1 MPATKITKRTAS
13 TLATASSNPF
23 ISSAPLK
30 SVKKATASLSPIVVL
45 GQKTDSDLKQAKIPV
60 AVDEDIA
67 TVHPYPRSVK
77 EREAAMNR
85 HTGRKVTPFQFQV
98 YDLCAQIPKGQ
109 ISTYKHISDALNS
122 SSRAV
127 GQALKINPYAP
138 LPVPCHRV
146 LDSKLYIGGFMGQW
160 GEGEKIDNKKA
171 KLYHEGVVFDETDH
185 VLKKT
190 RDQVIFKDFKV
201 PKKIVATKEV

>member
-1 MPATKITKRTAS
+1 MPAERVIRRATTAAAS
-13 TLATASSNPF
+13 IKVSKKQTLQN
-23 ISSAPLK
+23 
-30 SVKKATASLSPIVVL
+30 SVDGGKA
-45 GQKTDSDLKQAKIPV
+45 AKIQQKPV
-60 AVDEDIA
+60 AVDEDIS
-67 TVHPYPRSVK
+67 TVHPYPK
-77 EREAAMNR
+77 TPAERENAINS
-85 HTGRKVTPFQFQV
+85 HTGRKVTPFQFRV

-109 ISTYKHISDALNS
+109 ISTYKHISDALES

-171 KLYHEGVVFDETDH
+171 KLFHEGVVFDDTDH
-185 VLKKT
+185 ISKDIREK
-190 RDQVIFKDFKV
+190 VIFKEFKS
-201 PKKIVATKEV
+201 I

>member
-1 MPATKITKRTAS
+1 MPAERVIKRAS
-13 TLATASSNPF
+13 ASIKKNNA
-23 ISSAPLK
+23 APLK
-30 SVKKATASLSPIVVL
+30 KNVAEAV
-45 GQKTDSDLKQAKIPV
+45 DSDV
-60 AVDEDIA
+60 S
-67 TVHPYPRSVK
+67 TTHPYPATSE
-77 EREAAMNR
+77 ERENAINH

-109 ISTYKHISDALNS
+109 ISTYKHISDALGS

-160 GEGEKIDNKKA
+160 GEGEKIDNKRA
-171 KLYHEGVVFDETDH
+171 KLAREGVAFDETDH
-185 VLKKT
+185 VLKET
-190 RDQVIFKDFKV
+190 REKVVFKGFKV
-201 PKKIVATKEV
+201 KESKGDEE

>member
-1 MPATKITKRTAS
+1 MPAERVSKRSVLS
-13 TLATASSNPF
+13 TVVAIKEKARTENA
-23 ISSAPLK
+23 AD
-30 SVKKATASLSPIVVL
+30 KKNIIAEAV
-45 GQKTDSDLKQAKIPV
+45 DSDV
-60 AVDEDIA
+60 
-67 TVHPYPRSVK
+67 TTTHPYPTAAK
-77 EREAAMNR
+77 ERENTVNR
-85 HTGRKVTPFQFQV
+85 HTGRRVTPFQFQV

-160 GEGEKIDNKKA
+160 GQGEKIDNKRA
-171 KLYHEGVVFDETDH
+171 KLGLEGIVFDETDH
-185 VLKKT
+185 VEKDT
-190 RDQVIFKDFKV
+190 RQKVIFKEFKV
-201 PKKIVATKEV
+201 YK

>member
-1 MPATKITKRTAS
+1 MPAERVAKRAS
-13 TLATASSNPF
+13 ASVKENNV
-23 ISSAPLK
+23 APLK
-30 SVKKATASLSPIVVL
+30 KMAEAVDSDVSTVHSYPATA
-45 GQKTDSDLKQAKIPV
+45 QAREN
-60 AVDEDIA
+60 AV
-67 TVHPYPRSVK
+67 
-77 EREAAMNR
+77 NR

-109 ISTYKHISDALNS
+109 ISTYKHISDALSS

-160 GEGEKIDNKKA
+160 GEGEKIDNKRA
-171 KLYHEGVVFDETDH
+171 KLAREGVTFDETDH
-185 VLKKT
+185 LEKET
-190 RDQVIFKDFKV
+190 REKVVFKEFKV
-201 PKKIVATKEV
+201 KKVKSDEE

>member
-1 MPATKITKRTAS
+1 MPAERILKRAAVAS
-13 TLATASSNPF
+13 TASSVKAPKKH
-23 ISSAPLK
+23 APLSK
-30 SVKKATASLSPIVVL
+30 PTSSNTDQTTKKPAR
-45 GQKTDSDLKQAKIPV
+45 PV
-60 AVDEDIA
+60 AVDEDVT
-67 TVHPYPRSVK
+67 TVHPFPK
-77 EREAAMNR
+77 TAEERENAVNR

-109 ISTYKHISDALNS
+109 ISTYKHISDALQS

-160 GEGEKIDNKKA
+160 GEGEKIDNKRA

-185 VLKKT
+185 VAALT
-190 RDQVIFKDFKV
+190 REKVVFRDFKV
-201 PKKIVATKEV
+201 VKKDTTVSAA

>member
-1 MPATKITKRTAS
+1 MPAERILKRT
-13 TLATASSNPF
+13 TASASP
-23 ISSAPLK
+23 SA
-30 SVKKATASLSPIVVL
+30 KAP
-45 GQKTDSDLKQAKIPV
+45 KKQASQSKSIPNNADQTTKNPTKPV
-60 AVDEDIA
+60 AVDEDIS
-67 TVHPYPRSVK
+67 TIHPFPKSIE
-77 EREAAMNR
+77 ERENAINR
-85 HTGRKVTPFQFQV
+85 HTGRKITPFQFQV

-109 ISTYKHISDALNS
+109 ISTYKHISDALQS

-171 KLYHEGVVFDETDH
+171 KLFHEGVIFDKTDH
-185 VLKKT
+185 VAAET
-190 RDQVIFKDFKV
+190 REKVVFMDFKV
-201 PKKIVATKEV
+201 VKKDTTVATV

>member
-1 MPATKITKRTAS
+1 MPAERIIKRAAS
-13 TLATASSNPF
+13 TTSSVKALKKHPSLSKPTSSN
-23 ISSAPLK
+23 
-30 SVKKATASLSPIVVL
+30 TT
-45 GQKTDSDLKQAKIPV
+45 QKPTRPV
-60 AVDEDIA
+60 AVDEDVT
-67 TVHPYPRSVK
+67 TVQSFPK
-77 EREAAMNR
+77 TAEERENAVNR

-109 ISTYKHISDALNS
+109 ISTYKHISDALHS

-146 LDSKLYIGGFMGQW
+146 LDSKLYIGGFNGQW
-160 GEGEKIDNKKA
+160 GEGEKIDNKRA

-185 VLKKT
+185 IAAET
-190 RDQVIFKDFKV
+190 REKVIFNDFK
-201 PKKIVATKEV
+201 ITKTGTTVSTA